1 MSKRRNIQLTGSSGF
16 SADRSAKMVAGA
28 RLVLTACR
36 HVSKV
41 FAAGIVCCLFITSFA
56 WAAGE
61 TKVSETSNTSDEYSV
76 HDYKARFRPAL
87 WTMFVEGEFE
97 TVTPLGGNVSVTFD
111 SDLGYDDPYP
121 TFDGE
126 ASFRRGRHDFWITG
140 MVFDQSE
147 SAPVNVAFTIDDNI
161 FNIGG
166 VVDSEATITD
176 INFTYGYSFFEFE
189 EDGFRFGPTVALS
202 YTDID
207 LEVTELTI
215 AGIPTGAR
223 FSYEDTFP
231 IPTIGVHAE
240 VPYGNFL
247 LSTQLGGFYFDAG
260 DWEATGLR
268 AEAGVT
274 WRPYG
279 NVGFFAGLK
288 AIYADLDLGDEQI
301 DDLLLWGPAVGL
313 EFRF

>member
-1 MSKRRNIQLTGSSGF
+1 MASATGF
-16 SADRSAKMVAGA
+16 PANFIATMIASAPLILA
-28 RLVLTACR
+28 ACR
-36 HVSKV
+36 NCSKA
-41 FAAGIVCCLFITSFA
+41 FAAGVVCCLFSTNFA
-56 WAAGE
+56 WAADE
-61 TKVSETSNTSDEYSV
+61 TKGPEISDNKGEYST
-76 HDYKARFRPAL
+76 HDYKARFRPAV
-87 WTMFVEGEFE
+87 WSVFVEGEFE
-97 TVTPLGGNVSVTFD
+97 TVTSLGSDVSLTFD
-111 SDLGYDDPYP
+111 GDLGYDDPYP

-147 SAPVNVAFTIDDNI
+147 SAPINVEFTVDGID

-166 VVDSEATITD
+166 IVDSEATITD

-189 EDGFRFGPTVALS
+189 EDGFRLGPTIALS
-202 YTDID
+202 YTDISV
-207 LEVTELTI
+207 EMTELTI

-223 FSYEDTFP
+223 FRYEDTFP
-231 IPTIGVHAE
+231 IPTIGAHAE

-247 LSTQLGGFYFDAG
+247 FSTQLGGFYFDAG
-260 DWEATGLR
+260 DWEATGVR

-279 NVGFFAGLK
+279 KVGFFAGLK
-288 AIYADLDLGDEQI
+288 AIYADLDLGDEKI